1 MSQHTL
7 GPLGLL
13 YDKDHVAVF
22 YDSQTRIK
30 ITVDASETFGFLGG
44 PMVWGR
50 LIAKAPKMLKNLVN
64 LLRLGD
70 SLCDLVD
77 AAKADGDFTESLDN
91 ARALLREIEG
101 EAT

>member
-50 LIAKAPKMLKNLVN
+50 LIAKAPKMFDFLHRCIAAEVFAT
-64 LLRLGD
+64 D
-70 SLCDLVD
+70 SL
-77 AAKADGDFTESLDN
+77 AWEHE

-101 EAT
+101 DK